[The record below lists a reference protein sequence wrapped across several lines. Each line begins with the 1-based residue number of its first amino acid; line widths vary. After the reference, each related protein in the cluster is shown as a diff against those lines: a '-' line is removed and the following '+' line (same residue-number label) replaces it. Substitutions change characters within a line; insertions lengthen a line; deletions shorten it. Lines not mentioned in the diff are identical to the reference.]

1 MATDN
6 LYEEAREMVKDT
18 ANSVDKLYSVVERLI
33 LNCELYRQQRD
44 DASAAMA
51 NVMEANKIINARLEV
66 AEATG
71 RISRLDDNHIKFK
84 DEEYVKVSYV
94 QDLIRKE
101 FKL

>member
-44 DASAAMA
+44 DAIQSME
-51 NVMEANKIINARLEV
+51 NVITVNKAINARLEAV
-66 AEATG
+66 G
-71 RISRLDDNHIKFK
+71 DPHILDNNHIKFK
-84 DEEYVKVSYV
+84 DEEYVKLSFVS
-94 QDLIRKE
+94 DIIRKGL
-101 FKL
+101 KL

>member
-44 DASAAMA
+44 DAIQSMK
-51 NVMEANKIINARLEV
+51 NVMTDNKAINARLEA

-71 RISRLDDNHIKFK
+71 RISKLDDNHIKFK
-84 DEEYVKVSYV
+84 GEEYVKVSYV
-94 QDLIRKE
+94 QDYIRRG
-101 FKL
+101 FNL